1 TTAQEA
7 IVEVYHNALF
17 SGHYGRSY
25 TVKRIKENGF
35 TWRTLKETVDKVID
49 SCLICQKTTPKPDP
63 SIMGTLVQKAPF
75 DQLSVDLFGPIDPDA
90 QLGYKYLT
98 VFVDNFSRFVEL
110 VPSESTTV
118 LEAKQALLQVIG
130 RHGSPKTIRTDGGSQ
145 FTSSM
150 WRELMT
156 TLGIEHIAPFC
167 GWMLKTDWVKLVP
180 IIMGTINS
188 RVSERTGRSPMEI
201 LYGQKRKPHKL
212 FKESSGATPEIW
224 EKILSYREDVRDD
237 VESEVRT
244 SDEKVV
250 SQREQSQTDFIP
262 FKPGEKVLLSRR
274 KPGKKTD
281 TINLGPFVVLEK
293 TSSFYYRVES
303 VNGGKKQKVH

>member
-1 TTAQEA
+1 LSRCYVKSLSTKSLVEIAKTAQEALTDEEKSHVKEKDGFWVDKLDRVVIPKTETTAQEA

-156 TLGIEHIAPFC
+156 TLGIEHI
-167 GWMLKTDWVKLVP
+167 
-180 IIMGTINS
+180 
-188 RVSERTGRSPMEI
+188 
-201 LYGQKRKPHKL
+201 
-212 FKESSGATPEIW
+212 
-224 EKILSYREDVRDD
+224 
-237 VESEVRT
+237 
-244 SDEKVV
+244 
-250 SQREQSQTDFIP
+250 
-262 FKPGEKVLLSRR
+262 
-274 KPGKKTD
+274 
-281 TINLGPFVVLEK
+281 
-293 TSSFYYRVES
+293 
-303 VNGGKKQKVH
+303 